1 MLDFVV
7 LGDDLARGAAKA
19 GDRAAAAQ
27 ECLRFL
33 QIVPNL
39 PGARRELT
47 RLGCSGSRSIRAG
60 AVQRATGT
68 RGRRSRW
75 WPVSPG
81 WYPDA
86 LDAGSAASLVCRA
99 HDIPIS

>member
-1 MLDFVV
+1 MLDLVV

-60 AVQRATGT
+60 AVHRATGT
-68 RGRRSRW
+68 RGRRS
-75 WPVSPG
+75 PQG
-81 WYPDA
+81 A